1 MSIKRVFCLL
11 CICCPV
17 LLMGQQIHNK
27 PDWVRKHLP
36 VPGNNTYIFVK
47 QTAISQSLG
56 LARQSCMNQLAND
69 RTVLNGAMVYSQS
82 NSSTRISQEYIDGK
96 FSENISDNIDFDL
109 KIEGIPFKLQTKV
122 IDEYYTK
129 EYNNGSQCYNM
140 SVLYMVA
147 VRENPIFDYVNITSK
162 YGFQHVWP
170 SFIVPGAGQM
180 VKGDWL
186 KGGLMMG
193 GATLFAGGIALT
205 ECTRQV
211 YLGKIS
217 QQSRNEEAVK
227 IYANRASNLAIGRNI
242 CIGGLCAVYIYSI
255 IDAFVAPGAR
265 RVEVIPNGIAVN
277 F

>member
-1 MSIKRVFCLL
+1 MTN
-11 CICCPV
+11 
-17 LLMGQQIHNK
+17 LLMAKKQLPDVASYYLERNYNVRGVTAETFELSESYSGNK
-27 PDWVRKHLP
+27 KISR
-36 VPGNNTYIFVK
+36 
-47 QTAISQSLG
+47 QT
-56 LARQSCMNQLAND
+56 
-69 RTVLNGAMVYSQS
+69 
-82 NSSTRISQEYIDGK
+82 
-96 FSENISDNIDFDL
+96 ENIRDTVYTESGAVDVTL
-109 KIEGIPFKLQTKV
+109 RL
-122 IDEYYTK
+122 IDEYQDVDKAWFLCAIPSYRTA
-129 EYNNGSQCYNM
+129 
-140 SVLYMVA
+140 VA
-147 VRENPIFDYVNITSK
+147 NYDKMTVTSK
-162 YGFQHVWP
+162 YGIRQIWP

-193 GATLFAGGIALT
+193 GATLFAGGIAFT

-255 IDAFVAPGAR
+255 IDAFVAPGAK
-265 RVEVIPNGIAVN
+265 RVEVIPNGVAVN

>member
-1 MSIKRVFCLL
+1 MRLSRYLFLILL
-11 CICCPV
+11 FISF
-17 LLMGQQIHNK
+17 LGQAQERK
-27 PDWVRKHLP
+27 PMWLKKTP
-36 VPGNNTYIFVK
+36 VPGNASYQFQVFQVPSSNLLMAKK
-47 QTAISQSLG
+47 QLPDVASYYME
-56 LARQSCMNQLAND
+56 RQYNV
-69 RTVLNGAMVYSQS
+69 RGVTVETFELSESYSGNKKVSKQA
-82 NSSTRISQEYIDGK
+82 
-96 FSENISDNIDFDL
+96 ENIRDTVYTES
-109 KIEGIPFKLQTKV
+109 GSVSVKLRLV
-122 IDEYYTK
+122 DEYQDMNKVWFLCAIPSYK
-129 EYNNGSQCYNM
+129 YPIVNYDNM
-140 SVLYMVA
+140 VV
-147 VRENPIFDYVNITSK
+147 TSK
-162 YGFQHVWP
+162 YGFKQVWP

-265 RVEVIPNGIAVN
+265 RVEVIPNGVAVN

>member
-1 MSIKRVFCLL
+1 MKIYKFLFLILL
-11 CICCPV
+11 CFSFTGQAQEKKPIWLKKTPV
-17 LLMGQQIHNK
+17 AGNSSYQFQVFQVPMTNLLMAKKQLPDVASYYLERNYNVRGVTIETFELSESYSGNK
-27 PDWVRKHLP
+27 KISR
-36 VPGNNTYIFVK
+36 
-47 QTAISQSLG
+47 QT
-56 LARQSCMNQLAND
+56 
-69 RTVLNGAMVYSQS
+69 
-82 NSSTRISQEYIDGK
+82 
-96 FSENISDNIDFDL
+96 ENIRDTVYTESGAVNVTL
-109 KIEGIPFKLQTKV
+109 RLV
-122 IDEYYTK
+122 DEYQDVDKVWFLCAIPSYRT
-129 EYNNGSQCYNM
+129 
-140 SVLYMVA
+140 SVVNYDKMV
-147 VRENPIFDYVNITSK
+147 VTSK
-162 YGFQHVWP
+162 YGIRQVWP

-211 YLGKIS
+211 YLGKIR

-242 CIGGLCAVYIYSI
+242 CVGGLCAVYLYSI

-265 RVEVIPNGIAVN
+265 RVEVVPNGVAVN

>member
-1 MSIKRVFCLL
+1 MKRFLGIAIALL
-11 CICCPV
+11 MTCPV
-17 LLMGQQIHNK
+17 SSGQSLK
-27 PDWVRKHLP
+27 PQWMKSLP
-36 VPGNNTYIFVK
+36 KPLRGNSSYIFVSIDAEAYNLDLGRK
-47 QTAISQSLG
+47 KCFQMLSLDRG
-56 LARQSCMNQLAND
+56 LLN
-69 RTVLNGAMVYSQS
+69 TVTLTYRSEDQI
-82 NSSTRISQEYIDGK
+82 SSTSQYEDGNFKEKIDEKSFEIITMDGK
-96 FSENISDNIDFDL
+96 PIQL
-109 KIEGIPFKLQTKV
+109 KAHIV
-122 IDEYYTK
+122 DEYFDVR
-129 EYNNGSQCYNM
+129 NNSLTT
-140 SVLYMVA
+140 LYQVA
-147 VRENPIFDYVNITSK
+147 VLPNSIFDNAIVTSK
-162 YGFQHVWP
+162 YSFQHIWP

-242 CIGGLCAVYIYSI
+242 CIGGICAVYIYSI

-265 RVEVIPNGIAVN
+265 RVEVIPNGVAVN

>member
-1 MSIKRVFCLL
+1 MKYFLTI
-11 CICCPV
+11 V
-17 LLMGQQIHNK
+17 LLVISLSGFSQERLK
-27 PDWVRKHLP
+27 PKWVTGKMP
-36 VPGNNTYIFVK
+36 IPQNNTYVFIRSN
-47 QTAISQSLG
+47 AIGQSLDK
-56 LARQSCMNQLAND
+56 ARMQCQENMLNDQSLLNTVEVTSVETLDKTVSQQLVDGRFNEQID
-69 RTVLNGAMVYSQS
+69 VDIQS
-82 NSSTRISQEYIDGK
+82 NVTIKGR
-96 FSENISDNIDFDL
+96 
-109 KIEGIPFKLQTKV
+109 PFKIQAKI
-122 IDEYYTK
+122 IDEHWEHVKKHTNQYIVNTI
-129 EYNNGSQCYNM
+129 
-140 SVLYMVA
+140 YMVGVTNA
-147 VRENPIFDYVNITSK
+147 PTFNFAHITSE
-162 YGFQHVWP
+162 YGIRHIWP

-265 RVEVIPNGIAVN
+265 RVEVIPNGVAVN